1 MHLNRRHIMGAA
13 FAGSATLLGPAS
25 AAPRTGAA
33 KAPVPDWKR
42 GFDNQRIPD
51 LGDGRFLNPLMAGD
65 HPDPTILKDGKDYYM
80 TFSTFDSYPGLVIWH
95 SRDLINWRPVGAAL
109 TRNIGSVWAP
119 ELCKH
124 KGRYYLYIPTK
135 NPNTSWVIWA
145 DKIEGPWSDPVDLK
159 LPAHIDPGH
168 AVGEDGSRW
177 LFLSGGD
184 RVRLSD
190 DGLSRIGEPE
200 HVYDPWRYP
209 SDWIVEGFAPEGP
222 KITRHNGWF

>member
-1 MHLNRRHIMGAA
+1 MVGGLGL
-13 FAGSATLLGPAS
+13 SGPAAAQPKPVA
-25 AAPRTGAA
+25 AAPPWA
-33 KAPVPDWKR
+33 K
-42 GFDNQRIPD
+42 GFDGQRKAD
-51 LGDGRFLNPLMAGD
+51 LGDGRFLNPIMAGD
-65 HPDPTILKDGKDYYM
+65 HPDPSILKDGADYYM

-95 SRDLINWRPVGAAL
+95 SRDLVNWRPIGPAL

-124 KGRYYLYIPTK
+124 GERYFLYIPTK
-135 NPNTSWVIWA
+135 GPNTSWVIWA
-145 DKIEGPWSDPVDLK
+145 DKIEGPWSDPVDLN
-159 LPAHIDPGH
+159 LPNHIDPGH

-190 DGLSRIGEPE
+190 DGLRRIGEPE

-209 SDWIVEGFAPEGP
+209 PDWVVEGFAPEGP
-222 KITRHNGWF
+222 KITRHGGYYYMITAVGGGGGGG